1 MNDNGTVTSKDG
13 TVIGYTRTGEGP
25 ALVLVD
31 GALCY
36 RGSSPNDSLAEQL
49 APYFTVY
56 TYDRRGRGQSGDNG
70 TARPYDLDR
79 EYEDLAAIA
88 ELAGGRPHVYGIS
101 SGAALALGAVQN
113 GLPVERLAVYELP
126 FVVDDTRPPLP
137 ADLRERT
144 RQLIAA
150 GKRGAAVALFMR
162 RGANLPA
169 PVVAMMRVMPFWR
182 RLKAVAHTL
191 PYDYA
196 ALGDD
201 TGRGEPLPADRWKD
215 VAVPVM
221 VMAGG
226 KSPVSMRNA
235 MRALAD
241 VVPGARHRVV
251 AGQTHVIK
259 AEALAPVLREFM
271 STV

>member
-1 MNDNGTVTSKDG
+1 MTDNGTVTSKDG
-13 TVIGYTRTGEGP
+13 TMIGYTRTGDGP

-49 APYFTVY
+49 APYYTVY
-56 TYDRRGRGQSGDNG
+56 TYDRRGRGESGDN
-70 TARPYDLDR
+70 ADNQLYDLDR
-79 EYEDLAAIA
+79 EYEDLTAIA
-88 ELAGGRPHVYGIS
+88 ELAGGRPHLYGIS

-144 RQLIAA
+144 QQLIAD
-150 GKRGAAVALFMR
+150 GKRGTAVALFMR

-169 PVVAMMRVMPFWR
+169 PMVTLMRMMPFWR
-182 RLKAVAHTL
+182 RLKKVAHTL

-201 TGRGEPLPADRWKD
+201 TGRGEPLPADRWSD
-215 VAVPVM
+215 VAVPVL

-235 MRALAD
+235 MRALAE
-241 VVPGARHRVV
+241 VVPGARHRIVE
-251 AGQTHVIK
+251 GQTHVVK
-259 AEALAPVLREFM
+259 AEALAPVLREFV
-271 STV
+271 SAV

>member
-1 MNDNGTVTSKDG
+1 MNENGTVVSKDG
-13 TVIGYTRTGEGP
+13 TEIAYTRQGSGP

-31 GALCY
+31 GALSY
-36 RGSSPNDSLAEQL
+36 RGSSTNTSLAEQL
-49 APYFTVY
+49 AAHYTVY
-56 TYDRRGRGQSGDNG
+56 TYDRRGRGDSGD
-70 TARPYDLDR
+70 TAPYEIDR

-88 ELAGGRPHVYGIS
+88 EVAGGRPFVYGIS
-101 SGAALALGAVQN
+101 SGAALSLGAVQH
-113 GLPVERLAVYELP
+113 GLPVERVAVYEAP

-137 ADLRERT
+137 ADLREHTQR
-144 RQLIAA
+144 LLAD

-169 PVVAMMRVMPFWR
+169 PVVTMMRLMPFWR

-201 TGRGEPLPADRWKD
+201 TGRGRPLPADKWSD
-215 VAVPVM
+215 ISVPVL

-226 KSPVSMRNA
+226 KSPESMRNA
-235 MRALAD
+235 MHQLAA
-241 VVPGARHRVV
+241 VVPGAAYRTLD
-251 AGQTHVIK
+251 GQTHVVK
-259 AEALAPVLREFM
+259 AEALAPVLRDFL
-271 STV
+271 TTG

>member
-1 MNDNGTVTSKDG
+1 MNTVISKDG
-13 TVIGYTRTGEGP
+13 TEIAYTRVGSGP

-31 GALCY
+31 GALSY
-36 RGSSPNDSLAEQL
+36 RGSSTNGPLADEL
-49 APYFTVY
+49 SKDYTVY
-56 TYDRRGRGQSGDNG
+56 TYDRRGRGESGD
-70 TARPYDLDR
+70 TQPYDIER

-88 ELAGGRPHVYGIS
+88 ELAGGRPYVYGIS
-101 SGAALALGAVQN
+101 SGAALSLGAVQN
-113 GLPVERLAVYELP
+113 GLPVARLALYELP

-137 ADLRERT
+137 ADLRRRT
-144 RQLIAA
+144 QQLIAD
-150 GKRGAAVALFMR
+150 GKRGSAVALFMR

-169 PVVAMMRVMPFWR
+169 PVVTMMRVMPFWR

-196 ALGDD
+196 ALGED
-201 TGRGEPLPADRWKD
+201 TGRGKPLPADRWSD
-215 VAVPVM
+215 VAVPVL

-235 MRALAD
+235 MQALAG
-241 VVPGARHRVV
+241 VVPGAAYQTVE
-251 AGQTHVIK
+251 GQTHVVK
-259 AEALAPVLREFM
+259 AEALAPVLRQFL